1 MDPKKLSRIDRFKAF
16 SALMF
21 LVEKHDS
28 TIKSRKC
35 ALVESK
41 QRAWEGHKKEDGAS
55 LTVATDSVIMTSVI
69 VTNEE
74 RHTATLDLLSTYL
87 HTENDEHIIMLLKW
101 KLAELLVQID
111 PSLYMKYVITKSKGE
126 PMLYVK
132 LAKALYGLL
141 KSTLF
146 FYQKLQDELEDM
158 RSEVNP
164 YDPCAANKMVNGTQ
178 MTVCWHINDL

>member
-1 MDPKKLSRIDRFKAF
+1 
-16 SALMF
+16 
-21 LVEKHDS
+21 
-28 TIKSRKC
+28 
-35 ALVESK
+35 
-41 QRAWEGHKKEDGAS
+41 
-55 LTVATDSVIMTSVI
+55 
-69 VTNEE
+69 
-74 RHTATLDLLSTYL
+74 
-87 HTENDEHIIMLLKW
+87 
-101 KLAELLVQID
+101 
-111 PSLYMKYVITKSKGE
+111 MKYVITKSKGE